1 MLWIV
6 ILILHNII
14 IHYKFIIHNY
24 FQLHV
29 GTNHWICISC
39 NPYNSRP
46 TIRVMDSLG
55 LLMELN
61 STTILQISQL
71 VNTNKNFF
79 NVEKLAVQQQVGI
92 SDCGLFAIAFAVETC
107 LMDNN
112 VEMVYFNQLE
122 MRNHLC
128 ICLEKGKIT
137 PFPKVKNSLNIL
149 TRSTHQT
156 IKINVYCLCRLP
168 DLYDHEMIQCDIC
181 KRWYH
186 CKCVTVPED
195 VSSVFWQCM
204 KCS

>member
-1 MLWIV
+1 
-6 ILILHNII
+6 
-14 IHYKFIIHNY
+14 
-24 FQLHV
+24 
-29 GTNHWICISC
+29 
-39 NPYNSRP
+39 
-46 TIRVMDSLG
+46 MDSLG

-71 VNTNKNFF
+71 VNTNKNYF

-112 VEMVYFNQLE
+112 MEMVYFNQLE

-137 PFPKVKNSLNIL
+137 PFPKVKNSSNIL
-149 TRSTHQT
+149 TRSKHQT

-186 CKCVTVPED
+186 YKCDST
-195 VSSVFWQCM
+195 
-204 KCS
+204 